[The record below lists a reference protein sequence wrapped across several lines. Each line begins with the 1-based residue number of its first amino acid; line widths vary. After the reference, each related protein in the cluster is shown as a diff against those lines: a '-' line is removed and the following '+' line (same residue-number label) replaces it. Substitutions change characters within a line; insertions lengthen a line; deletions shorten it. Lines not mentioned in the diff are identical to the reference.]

1 MIFLIKFFTMAKKMI
16 FCHKSRYVLSKL
28 RNSDSL
34 RETPNMGNKPLQRQ
48 VKFLTEKEQRQI
60 IWELAIEFRQ
70 IVVSGSQMY
79 EGGNISEVIAK
90 ANTLKVSIS
99 NILDMA
105 SRHFQPKQRKSLERI
120 IAMLEEFLMTHAVA
134 SYQSNILSAYP
145 TSRVA

>member
-1 MIFLIKFFTMAKKMI
+1 
-16 FCHKSRYVLSKL
+16 
-28 RNSDSL
+28 
-34 RETPNMGNKPLQRQ
+34 MGNKPLQRQ